1 MLIMRNVVS
10 LWDENKVLGTV
21 NGLTFYN
28 NNGAIRKFM
37 TQSQLDNFLTSY
49 GAIIK

>member
-1 MLIMRNVVS
+1 MKNVVS

-21 NGLTFYN
+21 KGLTWIN
-28 NNGAIRKFM
+28 KNGATKTFM
-37 TQSQLDNFLTSY
+37 SQTQLDNFLTSF

>member
-1 MLIMRNVVS
+1 MRNVVS

-21 NGLTFYN
+21 KGLTWIN
-28 NNGAIRKFM
+28 KNGATKTFM
-37 TQSQLDNFLTSY
+37 SQTQLDNFLTSF